1 MTGWIAARVLEVTTY
16 VIFDL
21 KVLKINWMCL
31 LSKHFK
37 INAQK
42 LPTKSRP
49 YNAATAGPLKKKKVV
64 AVLLFNRCLTL
75 P

>member
-1 MTGWIAARVLEVTTY
+1 
-16 VIFDL
+16 
-21 KVLKINWMCL
+21 MCL

-42 LPTKSRP
+42 LPTKSHP
-49 YNAATAGPLKKKKVV
+49 YNAATAGTLKKKKVV